1 MAMKPITDGREKSL
15 QSSTFKM
22 FLKTILSQFYK
33 RISIYGSKKKSN
45 VDPYFLKPGSYTFW
59 EPLLKKDHK
68 ITNIKFIKGNICVN
82 PESLKFILHYIDSKS
97 TLWVASMDIFF
108 IVFL

>member
-33 RISIYGSKKKSN
+33 CISIYGSKKSN
-45 VDPYFLKPGSYTFW
+45 VDPYFLKPGSYTIW
-59 EPLLKKDHK
+59 GPLLKK
-68 ITNIKFIKGNICVN
+68 NIKLQI
-82 PESLKFILHYIDSKS
+82 
-97 TLWVASMDIFF
+97 
-108 IVFL
+108 